1 MFGKSSKY
9 VRTNALL
16 QKKLEKKFSIIFFF
30 NKNFVKVSVEWFL
43 QSKNY
48 ASLNYRAFPRDS

>member
-9 VRTNALL
+9 VRTSALL
-16 QKKLEKKFSIIFFF
+16 QKKLQKKFSIIFFF
-30 NKNFVKVSVEWFL
+30 NKNFVAVSVEWFL

-48 ASLNYRAFPRDS
+48 VSLN

>member
-9 VRTNALL
+9 VRTSALL
-16 QKKLEKKFSIIFFF
+16 QKKLQKKCSIIFFF
-30 NKNFVKVSVEWFL
+30 NKNFVEVSVEWFL

-48 ASLNYRAFPRDS
+48 VSLN